1 METDDE
7 DDERKLEKQVDE
19 DTEVNTCSR
28 FIETQSG
35 QSTLYI
41 VVGARA
47 YWSLGETYHVR
58 HSHFCVPPLL
68 VYRSQLL
75 VCHGALNTK

>member
-1 METDDE
+1 MMRMMRGSWKNKWT
-7 DDERKLEKQVDE
+7 RIQRS
-19 DTEVNTCSR
+19 TPCSR

-75 VCHGALNTK
+75 VCNGALNTK